1 MKDLDDISSLAENI
15 FKKIADVQDYK
26 NIIDSNEA
34 IICYLDKLENRLF
47 LTIIY
52 ILLAHLNK
60 SREKEDYQLLH
71 RLRSMLIN
79 LNFTQIRSLARFPDG
94 RIGVSKTHDL
104 DTG

>member
-1 MKDLDDISSLAENI
+1 MQRNELRLRKDLEDIRSLVENI
-15 FKKIADVQDYK
+15 FKNITNVHKNK

-52 ILLAHLNK
+52 ILIAHLNK
-60 SREKEDYQLLH
+60 SREREDYQLLH

-79 LNFTQIRSLARFPDG
+79 LNFA
-94 RIGVSKTHDL
+94 
-104 DTG
+104 